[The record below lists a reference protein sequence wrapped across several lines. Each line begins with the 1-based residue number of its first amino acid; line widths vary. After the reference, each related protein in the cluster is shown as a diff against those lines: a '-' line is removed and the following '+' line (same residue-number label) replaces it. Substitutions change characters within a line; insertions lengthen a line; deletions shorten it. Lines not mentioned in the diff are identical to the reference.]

1 MNQQHYLLNP
11 HIDATLY
18 KKNSQGRT
26 TLLSHWTTALSS
38 TNVPFLDTRSYLSVT
53 MTLIYNRY
61 MVSSN
66 IRPQGKWYSMTCTLH
81 IVKSVLS

>member
-11 HIDATLY
+11 HTDATLY
-18 KKNSQGRT
+18 KKIVKEEPLYCHTGLQ
-26 TLLSHWTTALSS
+26 HYP
-38 TNVPFLDTRSYLSVT
+38 VPMYLFLDTRSYLSVT
-53 MTLIYNRY
+53 MTLIYNWY